1 MMLFTDNKKSI
12 FTTKNKKLFSNVLEG
27 KIILIK
33 LGRNIILTRD
43 YGNNMNLESLSEIA
57 NTFMVDEEHIS
68 IVEEETTLK

>member
-1 MMLFTDNKKSI
+1 MYLQQKQKE
-12 FTTKNKKLFSNVLEG
+12 LFSNVLEG

-43 YGNNMNLESLSEIA
+43 CGNNMNLESLSEIA
-57 NTFMVDEEHIS
+57 NTFMVDEDHIS